1 MIIIYQNEKE
11 MTVSLQETLSL
22 DTYFKLFFENDVLIK
37 KEEYKNHSLE
47 YIYHY
52 KKRDELTED
61 IQLLYRNLNTRF
73 SIIERSVI
81 NTQTLELWQDFDEA
95 DLIFK
100 YKILY
105 NAGNNC
111 ICKEYLDI
119 ETDKPIYEE
128 TEKYYYTE
136 SSSELD
142 YIIKASYNTDATLN
156 YLVYFKSGENQPADI
171 EYKDANEL
179 AELSSELKI
188 DSSELKYYFDAYL

>member
-1 MIIIYQNEKE
+1 MVIIYQNEE
-11 MTVSLQETLSL
+11 EADVSLQEAQALN
-22 DTYFKLFFENDVLIK
+22 TYFKLFYENDTLIK
-37 KEEYKNHSLE
+37 KEEYKNNILE

-52 KKRDELTED
+52 KRSDELTED
-61 IQLLYRNLNTRF
+61 IQLLYKNLNTRF

-119 ETDKPIYEE
+119 ETDKPIYED

-142 YIIKASYNTDATLN
+142 YIIKASYNTDASLN
-156 YLVYFKSGENQPADI
+156 YLVYYKSGENQPTDI

-188 DSSELKYYFDAYL
+188 ESSELKYYFNAYL